1 MQGCGIKKNEYLF
14 YKIDWWSFFAAVCH
28 EIDQWPKPVPGEM
41 LNLPFMGM
49 VLHVRVPTKQDK
61 PGRKLVEPSETVK
74 LYVLLPPFLF
84 HLKQCLFGLT
94 RYLFETM
101 LVCVDTILIWNN
113 ACEFEQCLRVLTQ
126 YLFKTMLLMR
136 LSLTVFNVSVC

>member
-1 MQGCGIKKNEYLF
+1 
-14 YKIDWWSFFAAVCH
+14 
-28 EIDQWPKPVPGEM
+28 
-41 LNLPFMGM
+41 MGM

-101 LVCVDTILIWNN
+101 LV
-113 ACEFEQCLRVLTQ
+113 
-126 YLFKTMLLMR
+126 
-136 LSLTVFNVSVC
+136 SLNSAYVC